1 MKLAFYT
8 DSFFPE
14 LGGIQDSIET
24 MVRALGD
31 RGHRLL
37 VVAPR
42 PSRRD
47 FRVAGLTP
55 TELDLGSGVRIER
68 LPALPLPGSTGQT
81 RLALPAGAAW
91 RVVADFRP
99 DLIHL
104 QTFLTVG
111 RLGARHARRLRV
123 PILGTNHWAADGFGL
138 YAPKALEHRVA
149 RLFMSFVVRFY
160 RQCPIVT
167 TPSRATAD
175 AMRRGGFE
183 GQPLVVSNP
192 IDTARFCPVDDQT
205 RSRLRAELG
214 LTGPTLIYAGRLAIE
229 KKVEVVFEALR
240 RLVAT
245 HPDLTLA
252 VAGHGTDRE
261 RLSGLIP
268 RLGLGSRVRMLG
280 SLPHPELARWL
291 QASDLFV
298 IASTSESQCMALLQA
313 MACGR
318 PAVVADSRALP
329 EVLGSEAGLVARADD
344 PGDFARQIGNLLADA
359 ALASRCAEAGI
370 ARARRSSITAV
381 TEQWEALYEQLVRVN
396 DARDDDRHPGT
407 QRGGLPRAV
416 P

>member
-24 MVRALGD
+24 LARALGD

-37 VVAPR
+37 IVAPR
-42 PSRRD
+42 PARRD
-47 FRVAGLTP
+47 YRVAGLTP
-55 TELDLGSGVRIER
+55 AELDLGGGVRIER

-81 RLALPAGAAW
+81 RLALPAGTTW
-91 RVVADFRP
+91 QTMADFQP

-104 QTFLTVG
+104 HTFLSAG
-111 RLGARHARRLRV
+111 RLGARHARRLGV
-123 PILGTNHWAADGFGL
+123 PTVGTNHWAADGFGL
-138 YAPKALEHRVA
+138 YAPKALEDRVA
-149 RLFMSFVVRFY
+149 HLFMRFVVRFY
-160 RQCPIVT
+160 RQCPLVT

-175 AMRRGGFE
+175 AMRRNGFD
-183 GQPLVVSNP
+183 GHPLVVSNP

-229 KKVEVVFEALR
+229 KKVDILFKALA
-240 RLVAT
+240 RLGAT
-245 HPDLTLA
+245 YPDLTLA
-252 VAGHGTDRE
+252 IAGHGTDRE
-261 RLSGLIP
+261 RLTALVP
-268 RLGLGSRVRMLG
+268 RLGIGSRVRFLG
-280 SLPHPELARWL
+280 SLPHDALARWL

-329 EVLGSEAGLVARADD
+329 EVLGSDAGLLARADD
-344 PGDFARQIGNLLADA
+344 SDDFARQIGNLLADRS
-359 ALASRCAEAGI
+359 LATRCAEAGI
-370 ARARRSSITAV
+370 ARARQSSITAV
-381 TEQWEALYEQLVRVN
+381 TEQWEALYEQLVRVR
-396 DARDDDRHPGT
+396 DARDDDRHPGA
-407 QRGGLPRAV
+407 QRGGLPRVV